1 MKEQLK
7 SNRGFTLVEIMIV
20 VAIIGLLAA
29 IAIPNFVKARMSAQT
44 NACISNLR
52 KIEGAKQEWALG
64 TKQTVSAIPVEADLA
79 PYLGRDL
86 TAVVIGY
93 CCPADSVNTFAS
105 SYTINS
111 VDVAPDC
118 KVVALTHKMQ

>member
-1 MKEQLK
+1 MKQQLK

-29 IAIPNFVKARMSAQT
+29 IAIPNFVKSRITAQT
-44 NACISNLR
+44 NACLSNLR
-52 KIEGAKQEWALG
+52 KIEGAKQEWALEA
-64 TKQTVSAIPVEADLA
+64 KQSPTATPTEAELA

-86 TAVVIGY
+86 NAVIITY
-93 CCPADSVNTFAS
+93 ACPADTVNTFAS

-111 VDVAPDC
+111 VDTAPDC
-118 KVVALTHKMQ
+118 KVVMLTHKMQ